1 MKSWMKPQS
10 NANKCIQDDN
20 PPLTPLT
27 PLQLFLAF
35 AIVMSVV
42 IFVVFIL
49 YNPLLGQTDI
59 SKNSTA
65 QCIVVNLCTAIEVY
79 ESDFGTYPSRPSKNL
94 VADTRYFV
102 SCLNH
107 QGIKNER
114 YYNTEG
120 DLADGE
126 YLSPHG
132 KPFYYTY
139 PADGIPGPDGK
150 IHPGVKYY
158 LWTWGCLSKG
168 PEAAW
173 EINNW
178 TPSP

>member
-10 NANKCIQDDN
+10 NANKCIQDNN
-20 PPLTPLT
+20 PPLT

-65 QCIVVNLCTAIEVY
+65 QCIVVNLCRAIEVY
-79 ESDFGTYPSRPSKNL
+79 ESDFGACPSLPGNKL

-102 SCLNH
+102 ACLNR

-114 YYNTEG
+114 YYHIEKE
-120 DLADGE
+120 DLADSE
-126 YLSPHG
+126 YMSPHG
-132 KPFYYTY
+132 KPFYYTF
-139 PADGIPGPDGK
+139 PANGIPGPDGK

-158 LWTWGCLSKG
+158 LWTWGCLSNG